1 MGIYKEY
8 DIECQDA
15 GINHKGKSPFTNK
28 CLEDSVVENSNPNS
42 SRTRSKTGISVKSMS
57 YDEAERIVRGFQR
70 TDPYLVE
77 LASKYVPSNQVPAVM
92 NYNNLSHEEFR
103 QFLHIGK
110 VVLGVAKKISSSRK

>member
-8 DIECQDA
+8 DIKCQDA
-15 GINHKGKSPFTNK
+15 GINHRGRSPFTNS
-28 CLEDSVVENSNPNS
+28 LEDNVVKNSNSNS
-42 SRTRSKTGISVKSMS
+42 SRTRSKTGISVKHMN
-57 YDEAERIVRGFQR
+57 YDEAERIVRNFQR
-70 TDPYLVE
+70 TGPYLVE

-103 QFLHIGK
+103 QFIHIGN